1 MRLVTCSR
9 RHLTHAAHHIKVSRD
24 EVFPA
29 LTSVNILLL
38 DVEGFTN
45 REQLLRPKDST
56 IIRDELLRR
65 SKPLNRRI
73 QDNQDTREILALK
86 KIARE
91 NGSREGVHDGDH
103 IKRACDLRNAM
114 FFDVANINT
123 PSLMTRS
130 GASTDEASAYVAP
143 PVSAGWHRADDFLP

>member
-1 MRLVTCSR
+1 
-9 RHLTHAAHHIKVSRD
+9 VSLD

-86 KIARE
+86 KIAKE

-103 IKRACDLRNAM
+103 IKRA
-114 FFDVANINT
+114 FD
-123 PSLMTRS
+123 R
-130 GASTDEASAYVAP
+130 
-143 PVSAGWHRADDFLP
+143 HRMRCFSM